1 MGREDGD
8 LSLKLKDGPVDEGFF
23 EEEGGVVGGEAS
35 REIVRAIKDDLVGR
49 EELKRVFGGEAARMG
64 DDFDVRIDRLQPLS
78 GAYQLGGTDRV
89 GVVQDLPVEIGVG
102 HRVGIDESDGA
113 HARRSQ
119 VEQGGGAEAS
129 ASDAEDGTRFEP
141 LLTGLSELGE
151 HCLSQVAVGFLRGQ
165 RHGRNLSRS
174 RRRGK
179 ERLMPPGPG
188 DTFPGVRVA
197 IVAHPRKPDAPM
209 AVRSVRQSLAARGIE
224 VVLEDE
230 TARLIDES
238 GEEAFADRADLVIS
252 LGGDG
257 TLLETLHRIGPAAA
271 PIAGVNIGTLGFL
284 TACTDEEID
293 QLSDHLARGE
303 MNIVERSMLRVE
315 MTGEDGRDH
324 EFLALN
330 EAVLMRGETGR
341 LVSLEARVDGELLN
355 HYRADGLIVATPTG
369 STAYSMAAG
378 GPLLGPQAGVF
389 VITPICPHS
398 MSNRSLVVE
407 EDSVIE
413 FMPSGNGDEPILF
426 SVDGRDIL
434 RIEKNS
440 MVRVKRHHECLRLVR
455 LPAHSFYETLRRKL
469 RWHGG

>member
-1 MGREDGD
+1 
-8 LSLKLKDGPVDEGFF
+8 
-23 EEEGGVVGGEAS
+23 
-35 REIVRAIKDDLVGR
+35 
-49 EELKRVFGGEAARMG
+49 
-64 DDFDVRIDRLQPLS
+64 
-78 GAYQLGGTDRV
+78 
-89 GVVQDLPVEIGVG
+89 
-102 HRVGIDESDGA
+102 
-113 HARRSQ
+113 
-119 VEQGGGAEAS
+119 
-129 ASDAEDGTRFEP
+129 
-141 LLTGLSELGE
+141 
-151 HCLSQVAVGFLRGQ
+151 
-165 RHGRNLSRS
+165 
-174 RRRGK
+174 
-179 ERLMPPGPG
+179 
-188 DTFPGVRVA
+188 
-197 IVAHPRKPDAPM
+197 M
-209 AVRSVRQSLAARGIE
+209 AVRSVRESLAARGIE
-224 VVLEDE
+224 VVLEAE
-230 TARLIDES
+230 TARLIDET

-315 MTGEDGRDH
+315 MTGEDGRNH

-469 RWHGG
+469 HWHGG